1 MTPSIFARA
10 VFVLIIFVAALGS
23 IPVAAAGPDASI
35 GAAAVDRAPA
45 DDGVAARAGS
55 APAFAGVPDDSAD
68 AFAGSVPTFD
78 RAPVDSAAAPVNSPS
93 PFLRAPHDSVA
104 ASNRSAVPFR
114 SSRGDSSTA
123 PAVSASAMSAAQL
136 RAALLT
142 VDTTPRD
149 TVGHASSRNVLLAF
163 GMSAVAPGAGQI
175 YNRQWVK
182 AAVAIGLEAALV
194 AGYFVFRSR
203 GQDEEAA
210 YKAYAH
216 EFWDPARYA
225 TWLNDYVDYL
235 ELEHGADIDADPVA
249 IPVGID
255 FTSPESWSAD
265 DRQMARAFFNQ
276 IRGVEDDVYHPETG
290 ASFSHKLPYFG
301 EQQYYELIGK
311 YFQFAPGWVDYPAW
325 MEAGEF
331 TLAIDPEYTGP
342 GGSKPNIRGRFL
354 EYAADHAD
362 ANTLLRRASRISAII
377 VLNHLVSAIDAAIT
391 SKLHNDSLTA
401 GVALRYDVQNEPQ
414 LLGSLRWRF

>member
-1 MTPSIFARA
+1 MTPLFFVRS
-10 VFVLIIFVAALGS
+10 VFWLIIFGPAL
-23 IPVAAAGPDASI
+23 
-35 GAAAVDRAPA
+35 
-45 DDGVAARAGS
+45 
-55 APAFAGVPDDSAD
+55 
-68 AFAGSVPTFD
+68 GSVPT
-78 RAPVDSAAAPVNSPS
+78 AAAAP
-93 PFLRAPHDSVA
+93 DA
-104 ASNRSAVPFR
+104 AAKATLF
-114 SSRGDSSTA
+114 DEA
-123 PAVSASAMSAAQL
+123 PAFRRPPADSASAGSACFDCAPADSASSDEAPALDRRPPADSASAPIATAPQLSAAQL
-136 RAALLT
+136 RAALLA
-142 VDTTPRD
+142 VHGASPD
-149 TVGHASSRNVLLAF
+149 TVAQASNRNVLMAF

-203 GQDEEAA
+203 GQDGEAA

-216 EFWDPARYA
+216 QFWDPAQYA

-235 ELEHGADIDADPVA
+235 ELEHGAEIDADPVP
-249 IPVGID
+249 IPTGID

-276 IRGVEDDVYHPETG
+276 IRGVEDNVYHPETG

-311 YFQFAPGWVDYPAW
+311 YFQFAPGWVDYPTW
-325 MEAGEF
+325 REAGEF

-362 ANTLLRRASRISAII
+362 ANTFLRRASRISAIL

-391 SKLHNDSLTA
+391 SKLHNDSLSA
-401 GVALRYDVQNEPQ
+401 DLALRYDVLNEPQ
-414 LLGSLRWRF
+414 LLASLRWRF